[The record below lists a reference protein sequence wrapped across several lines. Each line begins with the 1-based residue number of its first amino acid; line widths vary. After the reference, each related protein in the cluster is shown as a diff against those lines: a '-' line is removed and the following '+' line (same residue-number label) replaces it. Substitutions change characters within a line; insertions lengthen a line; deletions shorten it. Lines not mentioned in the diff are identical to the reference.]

1 MTANYMKAK
10 KQKPYRQGDV
20 LILPV
25 DSIPEGLK
33 TTKRVTLAL
42 GEVTGHHH
50 TIHNGAIGYADE
62 EDQLAEYFEVFENA
76 LLTHQEHDAITFSP
90 GKYRNVI
97 QVQYT
102 PEALIRV
109 AD

>member
-1 MTANYMKAK
+1 MKE
-10 KQKPYRQGDV
+10 KQKPCRQGDV
-20 LILPV
+20 LVLPV
-25 DSIPEGLK
+25 NTFPEGLVK
-33 TTKRVTLAL
+33 TNKVTLAL

-50 TIHNGAIGYADE
+50 TIHNGAIGYADD
-62 EDQLAEYFEVFENA
+62 EDALAEYFEVFENA
-76 LLTHQEHDAITFSP
+76 DLTHQEHDPITFRP

-102 PEALIRV
+102 PEALIQV